1 MERAERIDIGIDVP
15 DDADIDALVEFWRQA
30 TGYEVVVEGWPEIR
44 SPGEHLPRIW
54 LQPVP
59 EPKVGKVRVHLDIYL
74 SRVGA
79 EERRDHLL
87 GLGATIARAQVEGER
102 FVVLADPVG
111 TEFCL
116 CWDD

>member
-1 MERAERIDIGIDVP
+1 MERAQRVDVGIDVP
-15 DDADIDALVEFWRQA
+15 LDADLDALLAFWREA

-59 EPKVGKVRVHLDIYL
+59 EPKVGKARVHLDIYL
-74 SRVGA
+74 SRAGA
-79 EERRDHLL
+79 AERQQRLL
-87 GLGATIARAQVEGER
+87 GLGATIARPAVEGER
-102 FVVLADPVG
+102 FIVLADPVG

>member
-1 MERAERIDIGIDVP
+1 MERAQRVDVTIDVP
-15 DDADIDALVEFWRQA
+15 LDADLDALLAFWREA
-30 TGYEVVVEGWPEIR
+30 TGYEVVAEGWPEIR

-59 EPKVGKVRVHLDIYL
+59 EPKVGKARVHLDIYL
-74 SRVGA
+74 SRAGA
-79 EERRDHLL
+79 AERQQRLL
-87 GLGATIARAQVEGER
+87 GLGATIARPAVEGER
-102 FVVLADPVG
+102 FIVLADPVG

>member
-1 MERAERIDIGIDVP
+1 MGQALRVDIGIDVP
-15 DDADIDALVEFWRQA
+15 LDADVDALVDFWRRA

-44 SPGEHLPRIW
+44 SVGDHLPRIW

-59 EPKVGKVRVHLDIYL
+59 EPKVGKARVHLDIYL
-74 SRVGA
+74 SRVDA
-79 EERRDHLL
+79 EERQTLL
-87 GLGATIARAQVEGER
+87 MGLGATVARPYVEGEH